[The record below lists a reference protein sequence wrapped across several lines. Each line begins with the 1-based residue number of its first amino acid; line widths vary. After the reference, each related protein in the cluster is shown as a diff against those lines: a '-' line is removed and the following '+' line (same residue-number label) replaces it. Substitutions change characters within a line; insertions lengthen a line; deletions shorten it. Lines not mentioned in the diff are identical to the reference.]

1 MKVRF
6 IKYSALL
13 LWSMIAAYLINISD
27 KILDPEERIAD
38 YAFGIVYF
46 ITVILMAGYTYGIS
60 KCYHWLLGSD
70 TIQQKIGPSYATLLY
85 IIGTT
90 LAVVLVHRLFLHAAV
105 ALASPTPVYLWDE
118 LIDPVYWRTDFI
130 FLLNPVALTVLFF
143 YRYPQYNLFKVKE
156 VRVEVP
162 VDRPVFVEVEKP
174 IEVRVEVPVDR
185 PVFVEVE
192 KPVEVRVEVP
202 VDRPVFVEVEK
213 SVDAPETVMAGW
225 RAYRLPHML
234 LADLRLQLDLTVRFL
249 NHSIRLFDIVYIV
262 KENNSYFAILTNGEK
277 YQIKFAK
284 KMLSEWTLGDW
295 FVQIESG
302 RYINMLYVQYPIQDV
317 RKLQLDQ
324 AVAEVLFHP
333 DSRYSESM
341 LTVSRRLSEDV
352 KAFLSRIPELEETGW
367 EDATANF

>member
-143 YRYPQYNLFKVKE
+143 YRYPQYNLIKVKE

-192 KPVEVRVEVP
+192 K
-202 VDRPVFVEVEK
+202 
-213 SVDAPETVMAGW
+213 SVDAPQTAMAGW

-302 RYINMLYVQYPIQDV
+302 RYINMLYVQYPIQDL

-324 AVAEVLFHP
+324 IVAEVLFHP

-352 KAFLSRIPELEETGW
+352 KAFLSRIPELEEIGW